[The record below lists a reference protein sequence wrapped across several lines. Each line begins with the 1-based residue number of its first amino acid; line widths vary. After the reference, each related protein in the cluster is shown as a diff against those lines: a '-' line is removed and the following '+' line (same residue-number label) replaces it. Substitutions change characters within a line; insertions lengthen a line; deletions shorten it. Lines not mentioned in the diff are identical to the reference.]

1 MSTVITPDPKWVQ
14 AMAPHTSNWADE
26 HAKRIRDEAEYF
38 ERQPDS
44 LVHTVIIVLANAY
57 LEIACADMYLP
68 EIKRHWVV
76 RRTVDLSQVAA

>member
-1 MSTVITPDPKWVQ
+1 MNVISPDLKQ
-14 AMAPHTSNWADE
+14 LAAPSPHS
-26 HAKRIRDEAEYF
+26 KRIRDEVEF
-38 ERQPDS
+38 FMRKPDS

-57 LEIACADMYLP
+57 IEVVCADMYLP